1 MKKTFA
7 LISFILLT
15 CCVSLPAYADWRFGL
30 MASYD
35 NTGAVW
41 NLNGENY
48 GTRNISGFSAGPAI
62 AYEFIDYFSV
72 QSGLYFSMNGFATA
86 AHSFIKDAELKAIE
100 TARLFYVHLPLYAV
114 GQLPLKDDAT
124 LLLEVGPH
132 LGCGVAAHITR
143 EYDYKGQTITEYD
156 DAAFDEDIS
165 RFNATL
171 HMAIGAEY
179 MGARIM
185 AGYNLGLFN
194 MALDPGEQLHSGGF
208 FISVGYLF

>member
-1 MKKTFA
+1 MKQTLIRIIA
-7 LISFILLT
+7 LVVTLLSVT
-15 CCVSLPAYADWRFGL
+15 AVHADWRFGL

-41 NLNGENY
+41 QFEGERY
-48 GTRNISGFSAGPAI
+48 GTRNVSGFSAGPVI

-86 AHSFIKDAELKAIE
+86 AHSFILGTEVKAIE
-100 TARLFYVHLPLYAV
+100 TARLFYVQLPLYAV
-114 GQLPLKDDAT
+114 GQLPIKDEAI

-132 LGCGVAAHITR
+132 LSCGVASHVTT
-143 EYDYKGQTITEYD
+143 EYEILGQTITENSST
-156 DAAFDEDIS
+156 AFEEDLS
-165 RFNATL
+165 RFNASL

-179 MGARIM
+179 MGARFM

-194 MALDPGEQLHSGGF
+194 MALEEDTQLHSGGF